1 MVSLFDPLILRG
13 LTIPNRIFL
22 APMCQYQCEQ
32 RDGVPRDWH
41 LVHLGARAA
50 GGFGLVIAE
59 ASGVLPEGRITPQCP
74 GLWNEEQ
81 QDAWKHIVDF
91 CHGQG
96 AKMAIQ
102 LQHAGRK
109 GSTYREFREHGK
121 SGSIAL
127 ADGGW
132 ETIGPSA
139 VPFPGLATPR
149 EATAADLA
157 AVVAAFA
164 AAAVRAEA
172 AGFDAVELHAA
183 HGYLLFQVLS
193 PLSNHRTD
201 CYGGDLAGRSRLL
214 LEVTDAVRAVWP
226 EEKPL
231 LVRISATEWTEG
243 GFTVEEAEEVS
254 ELLAEHGVDLIDV
267 SSGGNVVARI
277 PSGPGYQVKLA
288 RAVRAAGVPVSAVG
302 LITEPAQAQAI
313 LDEGSADVISLAR
326 VALREPSWPQRAAA
340 ELDADAMARYP
351 DSYLRGRWPAIEP
364 VH

>member
-1 MVSLFDPLILRG
+1 MVSLFDPLTLRG

-22 APMCQYQCEQ
+22 APMCQYQCEA
-32 RDGVPRDWH
+32 RDGVPREWH

-50 GGFGLVIAE
+50 GGFGLIIAE
-59 ASGVLPEGRITPQCP
+59 ATGVVPEGRITPQCP
-74 GLWNEEQ
+74 GLWNAEQ
-81 QDAWKHIVDF
+81 QEAWKRIVDF

-96 AKMAIQ
+96 AAMAIQ
-102 LQHAGRK
+102 LAHAGRK
-109 GSTYREFREHGK
+109 ASTYRGFEAHQ
-121 SGSIAL
+121 SGSVPIE
-127 ADGGW
+127 DGGW
-132 ETIGPSA
+132 ETIAPSA
-139 VPFPGLATPR
+139 IAFPGLATPR
-149 EATAADLA
+149 EATAEDIAR
-157 AVVAAFA
+157 VVAAFA
-164 AAAVRAEA
+164 DAARRADA

-183 HGYLLFQVLS
+183 HGYLLFEFLS

-201 CYGGDLAGRSRLL
+201 GYGGDLAGRSRLL

-243 GFTVEEAEEVS
+243 GFTVEETTEVS
-254 ELLAEHGVDLIDV
+254 RMLGEHGVDLIDV

-277 PSGPGYQVKLA
+277 PAAPGYQVKLA
-288 RAVRAAGVPVSAVG
+288 RAVREAGLPVSAVG
-302 LITEPAQAQAI
+302 LITDPAQAQAI

-326 VALREPSWPQRAAA
+326 VALREPSWPLRAAA